1 MKKGRRYIEPMTGR
15 GDETVKKD
23 VKKIKREAGK
33 TFDGVSRP
41 SDDTYREEYNRIF
54 GEWKS
59 SEDNKIFGKKENN
72 ELKES
77 YKQSLKNKKERD
89 DKEKSVSELLREGYE
104 EEKAALEKEEAEEG
118 DQ

>member
-1 MKKGRRYIEPMTGR
+1 MSNE
-15 GDETVKKD
+15 
-23 VKKIKREAGK
+23 
-33 TFDGVSRP
+33 
-41 SDDTYREEYNRIF
+41 
-54 GEWKS
+54 
-59 SEDNKIFGKKENN
+59 IFGKKEED

-104 EEKAALEKEEAEEG
+104 EEKAQED